1 MRALLI
7 LLGLCWAVPA
17 WAGATAKVT
26 IESDPPGASVYIGD
40 KADGEKGVTPVTL
53 DLAPG
58 DYTFVVARTG
68 YSDEYKNVTVA
79 RNKKPVI
86 AKITL
91 RKAVGILTVSA
102 KGNKGR
108 DLDVYINDENRG
120 RIPLTL
126 ELGADTY
133 RIEIKRGKVTIR
145 ADRLT
150 LEADQETELI
160 VDPTAKALKEP
171 AKEPVKEPAKDP
183 DIDNDPDARN
193 GSGRNAPDDEPGDAA
208 SGETTGEPAGT
219 PDQDAAKS
227 MAPTWLSA
235 AATTTVMFRKVG
247 YTQVQT
253 DKLFL
258 FDQGGQLLVGVALE
272 VFPFAKKTT
281 VLRNLS
287 VRGHGNFGVPQSF
300 ATADSQR
307 LPVSTSYRQFGGD
320 LHYQVPLGSLGLDI
334 NTGFEQQTLSFS
346 GTSEALGLLPDA
358 AIGSVRLGG
367 GLTVKLGMIDAFGF
381 AEVRVVT
388 GGGPYMDRFQNAS
401 GSGFGVGGGL
411 RAKFGRMFA
420 TADVALNR
428 YSWTFLP
435 TPQYIAK
442 TATDSLTMLN
452 VGFGI
457 GF

>member
-7 LLGLCWAVPA
+7 LLGLCWALPA
-17 WAGATAKVT
+17 WAGVTGKVT
-26 IESDPPGASVYIGD
+26 IESDPAGASVYIGD
-40 KADGEKGVTPVTL
+40 KADGEKGVTPLTL

-58 DYTFVVARTG
+58 DYTFVVALPG
-68 YSDEYKNVTVA
+68 YSDEYKNVTVT
-79 RNKKPVI
+79 RNKKPVV

-91 RKAVGILTVSA
+91 RKAMGILTVSA

-120 RIPLTL
+120 RIPLTV
-126 ELGADTY
+126 ELSADTY
-133 RIEIKRGKVTIR
+133 HIEIKRGKVTIR
-145 ADRLT
+145 DERIT

-160 VDPTAKALKEP
+160 VDPAAKVAKEP
-171 AKEPVKEPAKDP
+171 AKEPDKSPAKDP
-183 DIDNDPDARN
+183 NPTEDPDA
-193 GSGRNAPDDEPGDAA
+193 GGGTDEPSDEPTSEPTNAPTGAVSDGTTKPEAA
-208 SGETTGEPAGT
+208 S
-219 PDQDAAKS
+219 
-227 MAPTWLSA
+227 WLTAS
-235 AATTTVMFRKVG
+235 ATTTVMFRKVG

-258 FDQGGQLLVGVALE
+258 FDQGGQVLVGVALE
-272 VFPFAKKTT
+272 AFPFAKQKS
-281 VLRNLS
+281 VLRMLS

-300 ATADSQR
+300 ATADAQMLSVKTAYLQ
-307 LPVSTSYRQFGGD
+307 VGGD
-320 LHYQVPLGSLGLDI
+320 VHYQVPLGSLGLDI
-334 NTGFEQQTLSFS
+334 NTGYERQTLSFS
-346 GTSEALGLLPDA
+346 GTSEALSLLPDA

-381 AEVRVVT
+381 AEVRLVT
-388 GGGPYMDRFQNAS
+388 GGGPYMERFQNPT

-411 RAKFGRMFA
+411 RTKFGRMFA

-435 TPQYIAK
+435 TPAYIAK
-442 TATDSLTMLN
+442 TATDSLTMVNL
-452 VGFGI
+452 GFGL

>member
-7 LLGLCWAVPA
+7 LLGVCWALPA
-17 WAGATAKVT
+17 WAGATGKVT

-40 KADGEKGVTPVTL
+40 KADGEKGVTPLTL

-58 DYTFVVARTG
+58 DYTLVVALTG
-68 YSDEYKNVTVA
+68 YSDEYKNVTVP
-79 RNKKPVI
+79 RSKKPVV

-91 RKAVGILTVSA
+91 RKAMGILTVSA

-120 RIPLTL
+120 RIPLTV

-133 RIEIKRGKVTIR
+133 HIEIKRGKVTIR
-145 ADRLT
+145 DERVT

-160 VDPTAKALKEP
+160 VDPAAKA
-171 AKEPVKEPAKDP
+171 VKEPAKVPDKTPAKDP
-183 DIDNDPDARN
+183 DSDQ
-193 GSGRNAPDDEPGDAA
+193 APDTGGGNDEP
-208 SGETTGEPAGT
+208 SEEPISEPTGEPTGAETDGT
-219 PDQDAAKS
+219 AKPGAAS
-227 MAPTWLSA
+227 WLTAS
-235 AATTTVMFRKVG
+235 ATTTVMFRKVG

-272 VFPFAKKTT
+272 VFPFAKQKS
-281 VLRNLS
+281 VLRMLS

-300 ATADSQR
+300 ATADAQM
-307 LPVSTSYRQFGGD
+307 LPVKTSYRQVGGD
-320 LHYQVPLGSLGLDI
+320 IHYQVPLGSLGLDI

-346 GTSEALGLLPDA
+346 GTNEALGLLPDA

-367 GLTVKLGMIDAFGF
+367 GLTVKLGMIDAVGF
-381 AEVRVVT
+381 AEVRLVT
-388 GGGPYMDRFQNAS
+388 GGGPYMDRFQDAT

-420 TADVALNR
+420 TAGVVLNR
-428 YSWTFLP
+428 YSWTVLP
-435 TPQYIAK
+435 TPAYIAK
-442 TATDSLTMLN
+442 SATDSLTMIEL
-452 VGFGI
+452 GFGL